1 MTKIPCDECTPL
13 LEMVMVG
20 IKTVVL
26 GSELQKKGNEDIEY
40 SKFEEKGVEFSKF
53 EEKVNNG
60 VFICFEIESAESEM
74 EDASASRVQPA
85 ARKENAS
92 H

>member
-1 MTKIPCDECTPL
+1 
-13 LEMVMVG
+13 MVG

-53 EEKVNNG
+53 EKVNNG

-85 ARKENAS
+85 AGKENAS

>member
-13 LEMVMVG
+13 LEMVG

-74 EDASASRVQPA
+74 EDASASRVEPA